1 MPPPHGLGKAYLF
14 IAALLIAMFADFAM
28 PAAARAQGEWMPDAF
43 VEPIGNYDPCDP
55 GEGFSPLPHSGL
67 CSQFPGYQPT
77 PGYDISG
84 GTVTTLPA
92 GGTLVEN
99 VNYLI
104 GGWWELVGTGS
115 VTFRN
120 CNFKMTGNA
129 SIQIKNSNSATFEGC
144 NFFSCDYMWGAI
156 VVGNGSHPFTFKGCH
171 IEDAATALGI
181 RTLYITGQK
190 EVTVEDNAF
199 VNNYIGLSS
208 YTLDNIN
215 TPHFAALP
223 FFTCAGNNFT
233 TTGNLRPYIAPGPSG
248 SYAYALMVGLNNSN
262 TFVHPQAFTG
272 INLANV
278 GVVIGGGAL
287 STNTFS
293 RTRYGMFLRRSVVT
307 SAYNQFGLI
316 WNTGIYADA
325 SQLIVEGDLF
335 DSGATGFTY
344 VNHGILA
351 ERTNLTVSYST
362 FKNKLVWGIRSR
374 KNTNAEVV
382 VIHSNHFEQRGGD
395 CRFGVQLERSAAAP
409 SAQIDPHN
417 RIYGNF
423 CNMEG
428 GGFDGLI
435 QNYSLFGVNG
445 TNTATDK
452 MSIYDNH
459 ELEFKNV
466 NKTNSAIALVGSNG
480 DNFRILRNKID
491 LDGVFAADFYGVNFS
506 EVASVGNRIDANEIR
521 GVATND
527 PALPYSIDCCIH
539 MASNT
544 AQIDLCENMVDKA
557 RHGLHFQNGSDF
569 GVHENKMY
577 DHEYGIRIEFG
588 PEVGYQD
595 ARGNQWLGSY
605 TEYAAYKKG
614 PLSIFPEDPINVRFW
629 VSEGTQLPFLPP
641 GSMLFPN
648 PDLEPLENRKWFN
661 YESDLTLDYCDPSQ
675 PSAVPPLS
683 PSEMRVAGGISTLSA
698 ADLWDA
704 RRHLYRKLLEQ
715 PNLAPTGSVSKAFMD
730 SYVNTSV
737 AAFAQLDYQFR
748 QATQFATAPQAD
760 RDSWASDITA
770 RQASIKT
777 LWATANDQPYT
788 LSVTQKNQLS
798 GHWQQAATSFGSQ
811 RSADEARSQQLNT
824 ALNNAATYNTGLTA
838 ANTQE
843 QARKTLNGIQI
854 SLALGNPLTQAQYA
868 SLLGIAEQSADG
880 VGSAQREAAHLLSPC
895 DRAIYAVHEAHEV
908 GKPLTAPHA
917 PQPVAQ
923 MRLAPNPSS
932 GILQVNLPGGASGLI
947 QVSDLSGRKVRTLT
961 VQPNSRMVVLD
972 LSDQPAGIYFL
983 HLFGADGTWLGAGK
997 AVIQP

>member
-1 MPPPHGLGKAYLF
+1 MGRHHRFTATLLLAMLANF
-14 IAALLIAMFADFAM
+14 AL
-28 PAAARAQGEWMPDAF
+28 PSTGRAQGEWVPDAF

-55 GEGFSPLPHSGL
+55 GDGFAPLPHSGL

-77 PGYDISG
+77 PGYDIAG
-84 GTVTTLPA
+84 GTVTTLPT

-104 GGWWELVGTGS
+104 AGWWELIGTGS

-120 CNFKMTGNA
+120 CNFKMAGNA
-129 SIQIKNSNSATFEGC
+129 SIQIRNSNSATFEGC

-156 VVGNGSHPFTFKGCH
+156 IVGNGSHPFTFKACH

-190 EVTVEDNAF
+190 EVTIEGNDF

-208 YTLDNIN
+208 YTLDNLN

-262 TFVHPQAFTG
+262 TFVHPQAFAG

-293 RTRYGMFLRRSVVT
+293 RTRYGMFLRRSVVI
-307 SAYNQFGLI
+307 SAFNQFGLMG
-316 WNTGIYADA
+316 NTGIYADA

-335 DSGATGFTY
+335 DPGAAGFTY
-344 VNHGILA
+344 VNHGIFA

-382 VIHSNHFEQRGGD
+382 IIHSNYFEQLGSQ

-417 RIYGNF
+417 RIYNNF
-423 CNMEG
+423 SDLQGIGSN
-428 GGFDGLI
+428 LL
-435 QNYSLFGVNG
+435 QNYTLFEVNG
-445 TNTATDK
+445 TNMATDK
-452 MSIYDNH
+452 MSIYDNQ
-459 ELEFKNV
+459 ELEFN
-466 NKTNSAIALVGSNG
+466 NAFQSCNAIALLGSNG
-480 DNFRILRNKID
+480 DNFRVLHNKIA
-491 LDGVFAADFYGVNFS
+491 LGGTAAPNFYGVNFS
-506 EVASVGNRIDANEIR
+506 EVASVGNHIDANEIQ
-521 GVATND
+521 GVETNN
-527 PALPYSIDCCIH
+527 PLFPYSMDCCIH
-539 MASNT
+539 MASGS
-544 AQIDLCENMVDKA
+544 AQIDLCENVLDKSLQ
-557 RHGLHFQNGSDF
+557 GLHFVSGNAYE
-569 GVHENKMY
+569 VRENKMY
-577 DHEYGIRIEFG
+577 DHRFGIFIENG

-605 TEYAAYKKG
+605 TEFAAIKKG
-614 PLSIFPEDPINVRFW
+614 PLSNFPEDPINVRFW
-629 VSEGTQLPFLPP
+629 VSESAQLPFLPP
-641 GSMLFPN
+641 GTMLFPN
-648 PDLEPLENRKWFN
+648 PDNEPDQNRKWFRFTPD
-661 YESDLTLDYCDPSQ
+661 EPLDYCDPSQ
-675 PSAVPPLS
+675 PAAPPPLS
-683 PSEMRVAGGISTLSA
+683 PSEMRVAGGTSTLAA

-704 RRHLYRKLLEQ
+704 SRHLYRKLLEQ
-715 PNLAPTGSVSKAFMD
+715 PNLAPTGSVPRAFMD
-730 SYVNTSV
+730 NHANTAV
-737 AAFAQLDYQFR
+737 AAFAQLDYNFR
-748 QATQFATAPQAD
+748 QATQFAPAPQAD
-760 RDSWASDITA
+760 RDNWASDITA
-770 RQASIKT
+770 QQADIET
-777 LWATANDQPYT
+777 LWAASNHQPTA
-788 LSVTQKNQLS
+788 LSAAQKNQLS
-798 GHWQQAATSFGSQ
+798 DHWQQAATAFGSQ
-811 RSADEARSQQLNT
+811 QSADEARRQQVST
-824 ALNNAATYNTGLTA
+824 ALNSAAAYNTGLTA
-838 ANTQE
+838 TNAQE

-854 SLALGNPLTQAQYA
+854 SLALGNPLTEAQYA
-868 SLLGIAEQSADG
+868 SLKDIAAQSDDV
-880 VGSAQREAAHLLSPC
+880 VGSAQREAAYLLSPC
-895 DRAIYAVHEAHEV
+895 DRAIYAVHEAHEE
-908 GKPLTAPHA
+908 GKPLTALHT
-917 PQPVAQ
+917 PQPAAQ

-932 GILQVNLPGGASGLI
+932 GLLQVSLPGGASGLI

-961 VQPNSRMVVLD
+961 VQSNSRHVFLD

-983 HLFGADGTWLGAGK
+983 HLFGADGTWLGAAK